1 MPTKE
6 EREAWKQQLIDNA
19 EQKIVE
25 LTDTDKFKHYL
36 DTLSKFHSYSMRNVQ
51 LIYSQ
56 NPEAQAIAG
65 FKAWQNKFNRTVNK
79 GEKSI
84 RILAPVIKKLTPEDK
99 ARLNTTEDTKIV
111 AYRYIPVFDIS
122 QTSGEPVLT
131 ARDFVKDHLTTNHE
145 NVTALYNE
153 FKDYLNKNTDLKVS
167 EKPLA
172 GLDGAKGY
180 FRKDTNE
187 IVIGGD
193 EPDSQLKL
201 KTLYHEFAHSQ
212 LHGLNAEYNDRPRAY
227 QETQAEAV
235 AYVAMQN
242 IGVDT
247 SNYSLGY
254 VATWAKDKAVIH
266 SALSEI
272 QQVSNKVIELSDGLT
287 KQLGLQQEKANKI
300 TEKIEDIAKE
310 KLVVKADNPVE
321 AVKKLYNN
329 NLQNAV
335 QESYTLSD
343 ISEKEADYF
352 RKTATWEDV
361 ADIEKSNNA
370 IKDLGH
376 GYYADEYIE
385 RNDNNPHSANQ
396 SILKNNDPEHP
407 TLSQQYKNLLK
418 QVQDPAKNN
427 QQAEKQ
433 LKQVHQEIS
442 NRTQNQLKDFVKHNP
457 EVKQPEKEETQQ
469 IRR

>member
-1 MPTKE
+1 MPSKADVK
-6 EREAWKQQLIDNA
+6 AWKAQLVAQA
-19 EQKIVE
+19 EQQILK
-25 LTDTDKFKHYL
+25 LTDSDRFKQYL
-36 DTLSKFHSYSMRNVQ
+36 NTLAKFHHYSARNID
-51 LIYSQ
+51 LIYAQ
-56 NPEAQAIAG
+56 NPQATQVAG
-65 FKAWQNKFNRTVNK
+65 FKQWQKAFNRTVNRGAK
-79 GEKSI
+79 AI
-84 RILAPVIKKLTPEDK
+84 RIAAPIIKKLTPAEQKHLD
-99 ARLNTTEDTKIV
+99 TTDERAIV
-111 AYRYIPVFDIS
+111 GYRYLPVFDVA
-122 QTSGEPVLT
+122 QTSGEPVLS
-131 ARDFVKDHLTTNHE
+131 AKDFVKENLADHQ
-145 NVTALYNE
+145 NVTSLYNA
-153 FKDYLNKNTDLKVS
+153 FKDYLNQQTDLKVS
-167 EKPLA
+167 EVPLA
-172 GLDGAKGY
+172 TLNGAKGY
-180 FRKDTNE
+180 FQPSTNE

-193 EPDSQLKL
+193 EPDNALKL
-201 KTLYHEFAHSQ
+201 KTLYHEYAHSQ
-212 LHGLNAEYNDRPRAY
+212 LHGLKSTFKDRPRAY